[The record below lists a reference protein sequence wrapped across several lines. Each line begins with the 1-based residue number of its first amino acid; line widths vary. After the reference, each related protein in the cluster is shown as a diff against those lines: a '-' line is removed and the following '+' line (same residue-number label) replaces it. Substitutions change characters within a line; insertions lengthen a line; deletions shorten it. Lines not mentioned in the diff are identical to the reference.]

1 MIGGVGELVASGP
14 LILAVPVAL
23 AAGAVT
29 FLSPCCLPLVPG
41 YLSYVT
47 GMSGADAGGVS
58 SRGPAAAGT
67 GSGGPDPGG
76 PDPGGPDLGG
86 PDLGG
91 PDLGGPDLG
100 GPDLGGPDLGGAARV
115 VQAAGGPSGRSPAA
129 GSVATATRAAAGQA
143 PGRSRVMA
151 GAALFVLG
159 FSALFTSYG
168 VLFGGVGERL
178 LAHEQDVTRILGGVT
193 IVLGLMFAGVFDR
206 FTLTGRIVRPS
217 WRPRAGLAGAPLLG
231 VMFGLTWTPCA
242 GPTLS
247 AVLLMAGTTGT
258 ATRGALLAF
267 CYGIGIG
274 IPFLIVAFAF
284 RRGLNVFGFARRHG
298 RLITAIGGV
307 MLVAVGLL
315 EVTGT
320 WGTAM
325 TWLKIHWIGSY
336 QSPL

>member
-1 MIGGVGELVASGP
+1 MIGGVGNLVASGP

-47 GMSGADAGGVS
+47 GMSGVDARGAGSGDPAGPDAGE
-58 SRGPAAAGT
+58 
-67 GSGGPDPGG
+67 
-76 PDPGGPDLGG
+76 PDLGG
-86 PDLGG
+86 PDAGG
-91 PDLGGPDLG
+91 P
-100 GPDLGGPDLGGAARV
+100 ARAG
-115 VQAAGGPSGRSPAA
+115 QAAGSPGAGSPAA

-231 VMFGLTWTPCA
+231 VMFGLTWTPCI

-258 ATRGALLAF
+258 AARGALLAF

-284 RRGLNVFGFARRHG
+284 RRGMNVFGFARRHG
-298 RLITAIGGV
+298 RLITAAGGM

-320 WGTAM
+320 WATAM
-325 TWLKIHWIGSY
+325 TWLKIHWIGNY

>member
-1 MIGGVGELVASGP
+1 
-14 LILAVPVAL
+14 
-23 AAGAVT
+23 
-29 FLSPCCLPLVPG
+29 
-41 YLSYVT
+41 
-47 GMSGADAGGVS
+47 
-58 SRGPAAAGT
+58 
-67 GSGGPDPGG
+67 
-76 PDPGGPDLGG
+76 
-86 PDLGG
+86 
-91 PDLGGPDLG
+91 
-100 GPDLGGPDLGGAARV
+100 
-115 VQAAGGPSGRSPAA
+115 
-129 GSVATATRAAAGQA
+129 
-143 PGRSRVMA
+143 MA